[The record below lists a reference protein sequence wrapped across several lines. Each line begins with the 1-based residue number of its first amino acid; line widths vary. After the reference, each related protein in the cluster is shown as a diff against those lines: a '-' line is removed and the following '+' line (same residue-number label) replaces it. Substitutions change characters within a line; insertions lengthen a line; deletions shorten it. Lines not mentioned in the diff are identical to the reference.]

1 MLAVPALIPWIDR
14 RLMPIR
20 PFLADQPFDP
30 EMIREM
36 SRALEAVC
44 EALNRRM
51 ADDAATRS
59 IAEKII
65 ELAQRGVKSADAFTA
80 LTLKEIKE

>member
-1 MLAVPALIPWIDR
+1 MLAVPALVPGIDR

-20 PFLADQPFDP
+20 PFLADRPFDP